1 MTDPRLA
8 AALEGLNREQREAVE
23 ATEGPVLVLAGAGSG
38 KTRVITVR
46 TARLIDL
53 GVRPEQILALTFTN
67 KAAQE
72 MQRRIQGL
80 VGGAADL
87 VVAGTFHSFCLALLR
102 DNLERLG
109 LSKRFGLCDA
119 ADQQSNAR
127 GALRDLGV
135 TETALTPAALQG
147 RLSLL
152 KNRLV
157 SPAEA
162 KAAARDDQEAL
173 VADAYQAYQE
183 RLRRARTFDFDDL
196 LVETV
201 GLLRGHADLRHELSR
216 RFRYVMVDE
225 YQDTCVAQYEL
236 LRLLARPEPRAPVG
250 NLCAVGDDD
259 QSIYGWR
266 GAEVEKILGF
276 EQDFPG
282 ARVIKLET
290 NYRSTPEILKVANAV
305 IRNNTQRHQ
314 KTLRAALPAG
324 APVELSLAPDETTEA
339 DKICLSIKAQV
350 EKRTALFG
358 DFAILFRTGTQPRP
372 IEAQLRVRGIP
383 YVLVGGPSFF
393 DRKEVRDVLAYLR
406 AALEPDDE
414 PSLLRILNCP
424 PRGIGKGSVDKLLE
438 LAARER
444 ISVAAALAD
453 ERFTAELTKTTAQAG
468 RALLETLA
476 EWNGAERGPSL
487 PSAIEELLQRV
498 GYRSEVERL
507 YPDEATRT
515 KRWAAVEEVIELA
528 RGHLRRVKKPDLSRF
543 LNELSLSAGEQDGR
557 EDPEQAEARRRD
569 VVTLMTLHAAKGLEF
584 RQVYLVGLEEGILP
598 HARSVAEEGGVEEER
613 RLFYVGVT
621 RARERLTLS
630 ACSTRPRGGARA
642 EVCLSRF
649 IYELKGE
656 SPPASWR
663 PSGVAKP
670 PTKAQKAAKARAA
683 KRSGRR

>member
-1 MTDPRLA
+1 MSDPRLV

-53 GVRPEQILALTFTN
+53 GVRPEEILAMTFTN
-67 KAAQE
+67 KAAKE
-72 MQRRIQGL
+72 MHGRIQTL

-87 VVAGTFHSFCLALLR
+87 VTVGTFHSFCLVLLR
-102 DNLERLG
+102 ENLERLG
-109 LSKRFGLCDA
+109 FTKRFGLCDA
-119 ADQQSNAR
+119 SDQLSNAR

-135 TETALTPAALQG
+135 TETHLTPAAFQS

-152 KNRLV
+152 KNRLI
-157 SPAEA
+157 SPEEA
-162 KAAARDDQEAL
+162 KAAAKDDTDAL
-173 VADAYQAYQE
+173 VADGYAAYQD
-183 RLRRARTFDFDDL
+183 RLRRARCFDFDDL
-196 LVETV
+196 LVKSVE
-201 GLLRGHADLRHELSR
+201 LLREHHELRHGLAK
-216 RFRYVMVDE
+216 RYRYLMVDE

-236 LRLLARPEPRAPVG
+236 LRLLARPEAKGKVG

-266 GAEVEKILGF
+266 GAEVAKILGF
-276 EQDFPG
+276 ERDFPG

-290 NYRSTPEILKVANAV
+290 NYRSTPQILQVANAV

-314 KTLRAALPAG
+314 KTLRAAMPDG
-324 APVELSLAPDETTEA
+324 VPVELSIAPDETSEA
-339 DKICLSIKAQV
+339 DKIILAIKAQV

-372 IEAQLRVRGIP
+372 IEAQWRVRGVP
-383 YVLVGGPSFF
+383 YVLIGGPSFF

-414 PSLLRILNCP
+414 PALLRVLNCP
-424 PRGIGKGSVDKLLE
+424 PRGIGKGTVDKLLE
-438 LAARER
+438 LAAQQRQ
-444 ISVAAALAD
+444 SVAKVLLDDALS
-453 ERFTAELTKTTAQAG
+453 AELPKAAVQSG
-468 RALLETLA
+468 RALLATLA
-476 EWNGAERGPSL
+476 EWNAAQRGSSL
-487 PSAIEELLQRV
+487 PSAIQELLERI

-507 YPDEATRT
+507 YPDEATRS
-515 KRWAAVEEVIELA
+515 KRWAAVDEVIELA

-543 LNELSLSAGEQDGR
+543 LNELALTAGEQEDR
-557 EDPEQAEARRRD
+557 SDKDKDPERRRD

-598 HARSVAEEGGVEEER
+598 HARSVAEEGGIEEER

-621 RARERLTLS
+621 RAREKLVLS
-630 ACSTRPRGGARA
+630 ACGSRPRGGARS
-642 EVCLSRF
+642 ETCLSRF

-656 SPPASWR
+656 TPPPTWHPAGQ
-663 PSGVAKP
+663 PKP
-670 PTKAQKAAKARAA
+670 MTKAQKAAKTRAVKRSA
-683 KRSGRR
+683 KR